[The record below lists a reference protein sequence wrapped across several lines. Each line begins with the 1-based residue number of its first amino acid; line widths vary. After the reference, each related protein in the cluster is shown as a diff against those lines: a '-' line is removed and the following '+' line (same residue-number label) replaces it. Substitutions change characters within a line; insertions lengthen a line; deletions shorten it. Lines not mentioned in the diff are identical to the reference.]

1 MSDQQER
8 QAGGDG
14 RHPAL
19 PPVPATFV
27 DRSRLTELLTQAL
40 RNRFVL
46 VSAPAGTGKTV
57 AVAAWARSGGAGGPV
72 HWARLDEASPG
83 RAEQELVAARDAA
96 VVVLDCE
103 RALGRDE
110 ARGLD
115 RVLQAGSGPVLVL
128 LTRSDPVLPLHRYRL
143 AGQLAEMRAADLAL
157 TGAEVRRLVARHGVR
172 LSAPAADAL
181 AERTRGWVA
190 GVVLAALSLADED
203 DPDAAALA
211 VTGSRGT
218 VAEYL
223 LNEVLDAQ
231 PAPARELLLRTS
243 VAEDLPPGL
252 AEVLAGPGAGRALSF
267 LVRGNVFV
275 EPLTGPGEGFRY
287 HPLFRELLLAQL
299 TYEAPGTAA
308 ALHRAA
314 ASWSARHGLAERAVR
329 HSVAAGDWQDAAGHL
344 VADLGVGEL
353 LLRGTA
359 AGPGRAL
366 QDLPEDVDGEA
377 AALVRA
383 ALAASRGDVTGTDL
397 ELAVAGRPRGID
409 PDPTRAGGAPADVAA
424 LLLEAVTGAR
434 DEPEQV
440 LGAVGRA
447 RELLPV
453 LDQDRLAGRPEL
465 RGLLDLTEAGA
476 AAACGDLAGAG
487 RALTAAAAS
496 RGRPGCEGPA
506 VAALGRLA
514 LLEAFRG
521 GLRRA
526 AELLSEHDA
535 LAAGEDSA
543 VVRLA
548 RAWVLLES
556 GSTEDAA
563 ALLRPGTGP
572 PGGPVLPGGPPGRP
586 GPPGPGPLLDGA
598 WALALARV
606 LRDGGEPVAAA
617 EELASAR
624 RREVPGWLAD
634 RLGEEEVRSWLAA
647 DRPDRA
653 AAVMRSVAGTS
664 APTDAL
670 ARLVRPAAGRD
681 AEDAGADEGDAAGP
695 VPAVPADRSLGSRVQ
710 AALDDAWL
718 LLRRGDTTRA
728 LRRVETALQLAA
740 PERLRRPFLA
750 APPELQRLLRRPD
763 LAVRHGWLEVRAVPA
778 PRRPGRTGQGQAGL
792 PEALTEKEQEVLEHL
807 AQLLTTEEVAA
818 AMFISVNTVRT
829 HVRNILRKLSASRRN
844 EAVRRA
850 RDLGLLEVPGPG
862 TPSFIPR
869 G

>member
-1 MSDQQER
+1 MSDHQAR

-14 RHPAL
+14 RHPSL
-19 PPVPATFV
+19 PPVPATLV
-27 DRSRLTELLTQAL
+27 DRPRLTELLTRARRHRL
-40 RNRFVL
+40 VL

-57 AVAAWARSGGAGGPV
+57 AVATWVRAGGAGGPV
-72 HWARLDEASPG
+72 HWARLDESSPH
-83 RAEQELVAARDAA
+83 RAEQEMADAGDAA

-103 RALGRDE
+103 RSLGREE

-115 RVLQAGSGPVLVL
+115 RSLQDPSGPVLVL

-143 AGQLAEMRAADLAL
+143 SGQVAEVRAADLAL

-172 LSAPAADAL
+172 LAAPAADAL

-190 GVVLAALSLADED
+190 GVVLAALSLADEN

-223 LNEVLDAQ
+223 LSEVLDAQ
-231 PAPARELLLRTS
+231 PEPARELLLRTS

-252 AEVLAGPGAGRALSF
+252 AEVLAGAGAGRALSF

-275 EPLTGPGEGFRY
+275 ESLTGAEAGFRY

-314 ASWSARHGLAERAVR
+314 AAWSARHGLAERAVR

-366 QDLPEDVDGEA
+366 EDLPEDVDGEA
-377 AALVRA
+377 APLVRA

-424 LLLEAVTGAR
+424 LLLEAVTGAG

-440 LGAVGRA
+440 LRAVGRA

-476 AAACGDLAGAG
+476 AAARGDLAGAG

-496 RGRPGCEGPA
+496 GGRPGCEGPA

-526 AELLSEHDA
+526 AELLGEHDA
-535 LAAGEDSA
+535 LAAGKDSA

-563 ALLRPGTGP
+563 ALLRPGPGP
-572 PGGPVLPGGPPGRP
+572 PGGPGLTGGPPGRP
-586 GPPGPGPLLDGA
+586 RTPGPGPLLDGA

-617 EELASAR
+617 EGLAAAR

-647 DRPDRA
+647 DRPERA
-653 AAVMRSVAGTS
+653 AAVMRSVAGVS
-664 APTDAL
+664 ARAGAL
-670 ARLVRPAAGRD
+670 ARLVQPAAG
-681 AEDAGADEGDAAGP
+681 EDADDGDDTVP
-695 VPAVPADRSLGSRVQ
+695 VQAVPADRSLGSRVQ
-710 AALDDAWL
+710 TTLDDAWL
-718 LLRRGDTTRA
+718 MLRRGDTTRA
-728 LRRVETALQLAA
+728 LRRVESALQLAA
-740 PERLRRPFLA
+740 PERLRRPFLL

-763 LAVRHGWLEVRAVPA
+763 LAVRHRWLEARSVPG
-778 PRRPGRTGQGQAGL
+778 PRRPGRTVPGREGL
-792 PEALTEKEQEVLEHL
+792 PESLTEKEQEVLEHL

-850 RDLGLLEVPGPG
+850 RDLGLLEVPAPG
-862 TPSFIPR
+862 APSFIPR